1 MKVIIIDASVAA
13 KWLLPDE
20 QDVIAL
26 KIKDD
31 FKHRNVY
38 INVPITIFLEINN
51 LLKSAYKSK
60 RINYKQAINLNNRFL
75 NLEFVVHSSKNLM
88 KMTLQ
93 VAASL
98 DISSYDASYIA
109 LAQSLNF
116 PFTLQIKNSS
126 KKLKIPLLNLSLL
139 TPYRYQKSL
148 KATLIRK
155 P

>member
-20 QDVIAL
+20 QEGIAL
-26 KIKDD
+26 KIKND

-60 RINYKQAINLNNRFL
+60 RINYKQAINLNKRFL
-75 NLEFVVHSSKNLM
+75 DLEFVVHSQKDLM

-93 VAASL
+93 LATSL

-109 LAQSLNF
+109 LAQALKS
-116 PFTLQIKNSS
+116 PFYTADKALIQKAKSPLV
-126 KKLKIPLLNLSLL
+126 KKLS
-139 TPYRYQKSL
+139 TYH
-148 KATLIRK
+148 
-155 P
+155 